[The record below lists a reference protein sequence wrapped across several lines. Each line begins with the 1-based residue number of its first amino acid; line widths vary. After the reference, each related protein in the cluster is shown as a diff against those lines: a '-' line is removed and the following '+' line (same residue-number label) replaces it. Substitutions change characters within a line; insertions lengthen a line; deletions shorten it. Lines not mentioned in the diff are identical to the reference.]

1 MSTASLI
8 PVEEYL
14 ATSYRPDCDY
24 VDGEVQVR
32 NLGEYEHATLQGEVL
47 YWFRQHADTW
57 NIRVLPE
64 QRLQVSARRFR
75 VPDVM
80 VLRRDQPIE
89 QVFTRAPL
97 VIVEILSPE
106 DTLHRMRERVND
118 YLLMG
123 VEHIWLLDPLS
134 REAFRCTANGFE
146 KATELSVAGTPLH
159 LELPEIFKAL
169 N

>member
-14 ATSYRPDCDY
+14 ATTYRPDCDY

-47 YWFRQHADTW
+47 YWFRHHAGSW

-64 QRLQVSARRFR
+64 QRLQVSPRRFR

-80 VLRRDQPIE
+80 VLSRDQPIE
-89 QVFTRAPL
+89 QIFSRPPLISRRVSVSDTPSIFGERARAAARRL
-97 VIVEILSPE
+97 CYRKQLS
-106 DTLHRMRERVND
+106 
-118 YLLMG
+118 
-123 VEHIWLLDPLS
+123 
-134 REAFRCTANGFE
+134 
-146 KATELSVAGTPLH
+146 
-159 LELPEIFKAL
+159 
-169 N
+169 